1 MNLVS
6 SNQGVTNGKK
16 LVLYPC
22 GNAKKVGSSYISLY
36 IAIAGANA
44 IPVGSQVD
52 VILKLFIYD
61 QIQDKY
67 LSIQD
72 DRARRFHSLKTE
84 NGFDQLIS
92 LEMFSD
98 PSNGYLVNDC
108 CAFGAEVHVIK
119 YEGKGE
125 KFSIIRE
132 PANGTY
138 TWKIQK
144 FSTFPEGQQFSQEF
158 TVAQHNDFRI
168 LELYPKGDSRAKG
181 KFLSLFL
188 HLLTVDNALPRQR
201 VYSEYTLIVKDQ
213 VLETHYERIGSA
225 WFISGSSGWGFL
237 QFIPLKDIYDVS
249 KRYLVNDTLIVDAKI
264 SLLTAIEALS

>member
-1 MNLVS
+1 MPRILRAQSVAIMKRSRSLNQSYSFKNENHLILKRTGLNKYES
-6 SNQGVTNGKK
+6 SEFESGGYKWK

-52 VILKLFIYD
+52 VILKLLIYD

-213 VLETHYERIGSA
+213 VLETHYERIGELA
-225 WFISGSSGWGFL
+225 YILF
-237 QFIPLKDIYDVS
+237 
-249 KRYLVNDTLIVDAKI
+249 
-264 SLLTAIEALS
+264 

>member
-1 MNLVS
+1 MPRILRAQSVAIMKRSRSLNQSYSFKNEESPGIKRSRRNEPPAHYTLKIDSFSKFCEILKRTVLNKYE
-6 SNQGVTNGKK
+6 SNEFESGGYKWK

-98 PSNGYLVNDC
+98 PSNG
-108 CAFGAEVHVIK
+108 
-119 YEGKGE
+119 
-125 KFSIIRE
+125 
-132 PANGTY
+132 
-138 TWKIQK
+138 
-144 FSTFPEGQQFSQEF
+144 
-158 TVAQHNDFRI
+158 I

-213 VLETHYERIGSA
+213 A
-225 WFISGSSGWGFL
+225 
-237 QFIPLKDIYDVS
+237 
-249 KRYLVNDTLIVDAKI
+249 LIVKFLGCRRQMEDRTQNPEPSKKAKVVGKASYCTYI
-264 SLLTAIEALS
+264 TW